1 MCRKSIVV
9 WVCISGGNLFSIA
22 YLTVEDES
30 LQELAANSDKLIAT
44 LVECLDDR
52 PNEDED
58 LVQERHFEMFD
69 TLCEVCTPA

>member
-1 MCRKSIVV
+1 M
-9 WVCISGGNLFSIA
+9 
-22 YLTVEDES
+22 EDED

-52 PNEDED
+52 PKEDED

-69 TLCEVCTPA
+69 TLCEVWQLRMYVPNLLHLYT